1 MLAHGVPL
9 LLAGDEVGNSQ
20 DGNNNAYCQD
30 NRDRLGRLAGLAQP
44 DDDMTDLVGRLA
56 DLRRRFP
63 QLRPRHWTEG
73 RREDGSFGVLWLT
86 PQATEMT
93 EEDWNFPDG
102 RFLAYV
108 LGPVE
113 GSPATLFVVLNA
125 ATEAITL
132 TLPRLP
138 GATRWTI
145 LLETA
150 QQPRT
155 GQESPADS
163 TLEAAPRTIL
173 VFEGA
178 E

>member
-1 MLAHGVPL
+1 M
-9 LLAGDEVGNSQ
+9 
-20 DGNNNAYCQD
+20 
-30 NRDRLGRLAGLAQP
+30 
-44 DDDMTDLVGRLA
+44 
-56 DLRRRFP
+56 
-63 QLRPRHWTEG
+63 EG
-73 RREDGSFGVLWLT
+73 RREDGSFDVLWLT
-86 PQATEMT
+86 PQGAEMT
-93 EEDWNFPDG
+93 EDDWNFPEG

-155 GQESPADS
+155 GQELPADS
-163 TLEAAPRTIL
+163 TLEAAPERSWCSRAENEASRGHRRRT
-173 VFEGA
+173 GA
-178 E
+178 RSRAGHQIQAPRRMPAAARMTIPAME